1 MPRRR
6 SGPEI
11 VAAAGDLVV
20 QRDAGRASGRLL
32 RHGDMDASYV
42 DLADPRHLEFDYLRR
57 MRDLVEALRARRVIH
72 VGGGACALARA
83 LAAADRERRQD
94 VVEVDPDV
102 LALAR
107 QHLGL
112 RRAPGLRVR
121 QCDGRAFLAS
131 RRDDSAD
138 AIVVDAFVGARVPRH
153 LVTAEA
159 LADAARVLAPGGA
172 LAVNVV
178 DAPPLNDTRA
188 IAAGLLEAF
197 AIVAGL
203 AAGPVLRGRRAG
215 NVVLVASHG
224 PLPLERLRTRA
235 FDGVADVS
243 PRECHGLDLL
253 VSRLAR
259 AGPSQRYRRR
269 HGIRRSP
276 AGAGRAVSRATAACR
291 R

>member
-1 MPRRR
+1 MARRR

-11 VAAAGDLVV
+11 LATAGDLVV

-57 MRDLVEALRARRVIH
+57 MRDLVETLRARRVIH
-72 VGGGACALARA
+72 VGGAACALARA
-83 LAAADRERRQD
+83 LATTDRERRQD
-94 VVEVDPDV
+94 VVEVDPAV
-102 LALAR
+102 LAFAR
-107 QHLGL
+107 EHLGL

-121 QCDGRAFLAS
+121 HGDGRAYLAS
-131 RRDDSAD
+131 RRDGSAD
-138 AIVVDAFVGARVPRH
+138 AILVDAFVGARVPRH

-178 DAPPLNDTRA
+178 DVPPLDDTRA

-197 AIVAGL
+197 AVVAGL
-203 AAGPVLRGRRAG
+203 GAGPVLRGRRAG
-215 NVVLVASHG
+215 NVVLIAAHG

-235 FDGVADVS
+235 SAD
-243 PRECHGLDLL
+243 P
-253 VSRLAR
+253 
-259 AGPSQRYRRR
+259 
-269 HGIRRSP
+269 SP
-276 AGAGRAVSRATAACR
+276 AALLAPGEALRFTGGVPPWRD
-291 R
+291 